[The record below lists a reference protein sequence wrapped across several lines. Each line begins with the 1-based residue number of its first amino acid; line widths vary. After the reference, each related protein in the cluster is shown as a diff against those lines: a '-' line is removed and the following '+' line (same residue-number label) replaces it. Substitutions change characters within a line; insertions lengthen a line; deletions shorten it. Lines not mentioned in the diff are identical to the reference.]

1 MPPSLAPAPKM
12 VLHPRLVSLTVKAAS
27 EMAPDECSWEDTVPY
42 EDPLGF
48 PIVS

>member
-1 MPPSLAPAPKM
+1 MLPSLAPAPKM

-27 EMAPDECSWEDTVPY
+27 EMALDECSWEDTVPY
-42 EDPLGF
+42 GDPPEF